1 MSELLAAIVE
11 SARKRFNLLVNNLM
25 RPDVATLSKSL
36 ATDVAVVWSL
46 SSMSSFMCLDEI
58 R

>member
-11 SARKRFNLLVNNLM
+11 SARERFNLLVNNLM
-25 RPDVATLSKSL
+25 CPDVATLSKSL

-46 SSMSSFMCLDEI
+46 SSMSSFMCLGEI

>member
-25 RPDVATLSKSL
+25 RPDVATLSESL
-36 ATDVAVVWSL
+36 ATDVAVVRSL
-46 SSMSSFMCLDEI
+46 SSMSSFMCLDGI